1 MLCRHPARVCPHAEA
16 DIAEAAGG
24 VGTHPDG
31 TKFFHPTLPVSPL
44 GDTPFAT
51 PKVHGNRPR
60 EGPVAA
66 RGHTLV
72 NSARVGTHPSPLPK
86 VHGDRPREGPP

>member
-31 TKFFHPTLPVSPL
+31 HTLAHLGTHPSPL
-44 GDTPFAT
+44 IYRVGTDPAISTLMEPASGSCDFS
-51 PKVHGNRPR
+51 R
-60 EGPVAA
+60 AA
-66 RGHTLV
+66 WGHTLV
-72 NSARVGTHPSPLPK
+72 NS
-86 VHGDRPREGPP
+86 